1 MAELRELCSVEILR
15 LGQSSHPPPLM
26 DKENSTAN
34 YSTFTTSIYSTR
46 PDAGSGHKQPPL
58 TWLIL
63 VLLLVSVGLVLFL
76 LIRYLRKWKARK
88 WQQSRVTE
96 RQQAGHMMVKV
107 LPSPK
112 QPAPG
117 QGPRH
122 PLIITRLPARGPSL
136 QPVHFTVRDLSL
148 LEVLKVGQ
156 QGRFYR
162 AKITRGNCK
171 GHRLVTCKLTM
182 RTVSQKKMKTE
193 ISIMKKLG
201 YHKNVIQLLEWNIL
215 EEPYV
220 LIMEHVG
227 SQNLKSFLQV
237 NREQLS
243 SCKDLLSQLTLVA
256 YFISLGMQHIASKK
270 IAHRDLAARNI
281 LVGRFPQECK
291 IAEFSLAIDFSDPR
305 VKMQKR
311 GSANFS
317 IPFRW
322 YPPEYFTDGIYNLQG
337 DVWAFGILLWEL
349 YSLGSSPYPE
359 FESAKEVVY
368 NICSGYKMKAPQQC
382 RQELYEVM
390 GYCWTD
396 RHEERPPF
404 SDITKYLED
413 LVENDADYIQV
424 EDCFEPS
431 AQQNTS
437 ARWSLPHPH
446 HTETPVRGWFDSV

>member
-1 MAELRELCSVEILR
+1 
-15 LGQSSHPPPLM
+15 M
-26 DKENSTAN
+26 DNETSTATDSN
-34 YSTFTTSIYSTR
+34 FTTSIHSTR
-46 PDAGSGHKQPPL
+46 SAEAGSGPTQASL
-58 TWLIL
+58 IWLIL
-63 VLLLVSVGLVLFL
+63 VLLLVSVALFLFL
-76 LIRYLRKWKARK
+76 LICLLRKRKARK
-88 WQQSRVTE
+88 WKQSRVRE
-96 RQQAGHMMVKV
+96 RQQRVSSQAGHMMVKV

-112 QPAPG
+112 QPALG
-117 QGPRH
+117 QGPSH
-122 PLIITRLPARGPSL
+122 PLNITWLPARGPSL
-136 QPVHFTVRDLSL
+136 QPVHFTIRDLSL

-182 RTVSQKKMKTE
+182 RTVSQKKMKAE

-215 EEPYV
+215 EEPYI

-227 SQNLKSFLQV
+227 SQNLKSFLQM

-243 SCKDLLSQLTLVA
+243 GRKDLLSQLTLA
-256 YFISLGMQHIASKK
+256 GYFISLGMQHIASKK

-291 IAEFSLAIDFSDPR
+291 IAEFSLATDCSDPL
-305 VKMQKR
+305 VKLQKK
-311 GSANFS
+311 GSGNFS

-337 DVWAFGILLWEL
+337 DVWAYGILLWEL

-359 FESAKEVVY
+359 FETAKEVVY
-368 NICSGYKMKAPQQC
+368 NICSGYKMKAPRQC
-382 RQELYEVM
+382 RHEVYEVM

-404 SDITKYLED
+404 SDISKYLED

-424 EDCFEPS
+424 EECFEPS
-431 AQQNTS
+431 TQLNTDPP
-437 ARWSLPHPH
+437 WSLPHPH
-446 HTETPVRGWFDSV
+446 RTETPIMGWLDSV

>member
-1 MAELRELCSVEILR
+1 
-15 LGQSSHPPPLM
+15 M
-26 DKENSTAN
+26 DNETSTAN
-34 YSTFTTSIYSTR
+34 YTTSMHSTR
-46 PDAGSGHKQPPL
+46 SVEAGSGPTQASL

-63 VLLLVSVGLVLFL
+63 VLLLVSVALFLFL
-76 LIRYLRKWKARK
+76 LICLLRKRKSRKWK
-88 WQQSRVTE
+88 QSRVRE
-96 RQQAGHMMVKV
+96 RQQRVSSQAGHMMVKV

-112 QPAPG
+112 QPALG
-117 QGPRH
+117 QGPSH

-136 QPVHFTVRDLSL
+136 QPVHFTIRDLSL

-182 RTVSQKKMKTE
+182 RTVSQKKMKAE

-227 SQNLKSFLQV
+227 SQNLKSFLQM

-243 SCKDLLSQLTLVA
+243 GRKDLLPQLTLA
-256 YFISLGMQHIASKK
+256 GYFISLGMQHIASKK
-270 IAHRDLAARNI
+270 
-281 LVGRFPQECK
+281 
-291 IAEFSLAIDFSDPR
+291 
-305 VKMQKR
+305 
-311 GSANFS
+311 NFS

-337 DVWAFGILLWEL
+337 DVWAYGILLWEL

-359 FESAKEVVY
+359 FETAKEVVY

-382 RQELYEVM
+382 RHEVYEMM

-413 LVENDADYIQV
+413 LVENDADYIEV
-424 EDCFEPS
+424 EECFEPS
-431 AQQNTS
+431 TQLNTDPP
-437 ARWSLPHPH
+437 WSLPHPN
-446 HTETPVRGWFDSV
+446 HTETPIMGWLDSV